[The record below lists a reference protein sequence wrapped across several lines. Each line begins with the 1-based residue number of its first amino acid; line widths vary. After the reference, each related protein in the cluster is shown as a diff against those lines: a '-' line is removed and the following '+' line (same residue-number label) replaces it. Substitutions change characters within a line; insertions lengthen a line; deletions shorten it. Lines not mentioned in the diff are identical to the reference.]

1 MSIIGKHKKYLQG
14 AKTLAPLPES
24 PPGWLASLPLLL
36 VHPLHVGAL
45 ALDRA
50 VAALGV
56 GAFLLERAVD
66 AAAVRAV

>member
-24 PPGWLASLPLLL
+24 PPGWLASLLLLL

-50 VAALGV
+50 V
-56 GAFLLERAVD
+56 
-66 AAAVRAV
+66 